1 MKKMKVNGLILAL
14 ITMLVLFFVLKDNFL
29 DVMAVIGNANWLWL
43 VFAFLIMLAYST
55 LQSLSLHNIILEY
68 HPKYKFTRTL
78 QLILITHFF
87 NGITPFSTGGQPLEI
102 YLLSKD
108 GIRATKGTNIIMQN
122 FILYQLALVILGLLA
137 LFFNYQFHIFKDLP
151 VMSSLILFGFIINTA
166 VMVGIFIISFGTR
179 FNKFV
184 VNVVIKL
191 LAKLKIVKNKQKAIE
206 RWNERCDDFHEGAT
220 FLKENKMV
228 CVKGFIYNF
237 LSLVLLYSIPYF
249 VFLAFHAGSNVNLLT
264 TIVSSAYVMVIGAF
278 VPIPGASGG
287 IEYGFL
293 QFFGTFIQGPVL
305 SAVLLLWR
313 FITYYLPMLLGGIL
327 LSLRKDAIKE

>member
-137 LFFNYQFHIFKDLP
+137 LFFNYQFHIFKTP
-151 VMSSLILFGFIINTA
+151 
-166 VMVGIFIISFGTR
+166 
-179 FNKFV
+179 
-184 VNVVIKL
+184 
-191 LAKLKIVKNKQKAIE
+191 
-206 RWNERCDDFHEGAT
+206 
-220 FLKENKMV
+220 
-228 CVKGFIYNF
+228 
-237 LSLVLLYSIPYF
+237 
-249 VFLAFHAGSNVNLLT
+249 
-264 TIVSSAYVMVIGAF
+264 
-278 VPIPGASGG
+278 
-287 IEYGFL
+287 
-293 QFFGTFIQGPVL
+293 
-305 SAVLLLWR
+305 
-313 FITYYLPMLLGGIL
+313 
-327 LSLRKDAIKE
+327 